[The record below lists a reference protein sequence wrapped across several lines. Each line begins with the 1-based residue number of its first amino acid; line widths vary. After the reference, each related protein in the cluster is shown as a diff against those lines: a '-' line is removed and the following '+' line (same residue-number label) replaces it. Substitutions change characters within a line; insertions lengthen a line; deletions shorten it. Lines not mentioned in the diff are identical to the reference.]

1 MKLTWLRTFFTLV
14 LISGFFTH
22 AQAADDRGWFSSIG
36 SLNLG
41 SGKTLSPGDTVEF
54 LGIIDVERIIS
65 PSGKLATFRFES
77 QIFNADAALF
87 YKVDLENNFE
97 ILPVIGR
104 DDGETAA
111 LCTTLRV
118 ANSGRNID
126 LKESDL
132 ASHLQVKHQG
142 QLLSAFNVKKPINTD
157 SYSRNSTD
165 FCVAGLQYSNQ
176 YKVTLLKGFKA
187 GQNLQ
192 YTLDQDLVFVA
203 NTPERTPKIELEPA
217 QNILA
222 PRFGATIPVKTTN
235 IEEFEVSLYRIDL
248 RTVASFSDLFKSLN
262 DYESDAVE
270 RFWGEHLG
278 TRKVSLD
285 GEVNETLSFNLDL
298 QPLLYDIEPGMFVA
312 VFNSKDFDLLKYENR
327 PTQWFMISDIAV
339 SLYRGDTYTDVFL
352 TSFETNS
359 SILKADVEV
368 LAANNKKLFS
378 GQTDETGRVRIE
390 TARLTGSGGLKPEF
404 LVAKTAGSDMSVMQL
419 SDLDTKPRLLENGIK
434 KQHADDIYLTTDRDI
449 FRTGETINIFGVART
464 RELAA
469 ISDKDYRLELVR
481 SDGEV
486 ILHKIVRTSK
496 NGVFLDNFKINP
508 AARLGRYSLKTK
520 SIDGTILASH
530 TVRIDDFVPLTI
542 EPKVT
547 SENAVWTL
555 NQKQKLTLAAE
566 YFSGGAAALLNGE
579 LRVRVVP
586 AEFFESRE
594 YSEYSFGSL
603 GQARQQQVETFELT
617 LDERGLADAELTS
630 SFELEKNR
638 LYRVIV
644 DGSVLDVGGRPNR
657 TRLEI
662 PLDTEHAYVG
672 VYSLFGEQID
682 EGDVPSFKV
691 AHLDRLGNRVP
702 IDGLS
707 YRVVKIHYRYNWY
720 ENDGWRWRRVKVGET
735 VVESGKVDR
744 ENLTFKS
751 ALDWGL
757 YELEVTNRA
766 GFKTVIGFNSGWGAD
781 QKPVSEPEEL
791 SLAFERQ
798 SQRTGTLKF
807 DAPFSGKLR
816 LLNSSSDILS
826 VQDFD
831 ISQGQNSV
839 KVSLVSGLEPGSHL
853 LATLMRP
860 IEEGSEHLP
869 QLAVGAKWIETI
881 SKNRRPMV
889 TIDAPE
895 QLGSDE
901 KITVS
906 VKIDSK
912 VGTAFF
918 FLVDEGLHAV
928 TGYKNEDMV
937 DYFLGSRE
945 PSLGLQT
952 NFGKLILQDKSL
964 DLYKVGGGDDL
975 ASQLSVERSE
985 FFKTFSMLSKP
996 VNLENGTGSFTF
1008 SAANMEGKLRL
1019 VVMVVTEH
1027 GFGFE
1032 EREIRVQD
1040 PVSLDISLPRFI
1052 APGDN
1057 IYGKFVARSND
1068 YSGSVEMKIRLGK
1081 NLIEDNFSI
1090 EPNGKM
1096 AKPLS
1101 FDYGNTGRLPVKI
1114 EAQYDGKKIKRDYEL
1129 VSRLPSYPYTEV
1141 LSVDLSDPN
1150 WLDRSLTSVPP
1161 LESDAFKYFEG
1172 DDIDVSLN
1180 LSVGFGA
1187 NLSQILSS
1195 LDRYPYG
1202 CIEQTS
1208 STTRGL
1214 LARADGL
1221 GVDRDLKAKINSGI
1235 DRIIAKQ
1242 KASGAFG
1249 YWSRKSFV
1257 YERYQPYAIE
1267 TLIQALP
1274 YASDREK
1281 SVKAINAGLEYL
1293 YRTDLSDP
1301 IVQLHA
1307 YGLLADA
1314 GYEVTSRARYTID
1327 YELGLAS
1334 YNDTMK
1340 AAAGSALED
1349 KLDELTL
1356 AYWVASKLND
1366 SERLEKISFFIQ
1378 KFLEATDVLLEPR
1391 ELQEGIWLASTAAGS
1406 GSYSYPDQ
1414 IVERA
1419 TAPNFAYLLAD
1430 LREPYQSD
1438 LSRIIIQRTKSYLG
1452 SKQSRSTIENARLL
1466 TLFNSQKNAVQIG
1479 ELLIN
1484 GDEFPVARDGSI
1496 DVPASLLGEGFELRY
1511 SADVPLVLNASIT
1524 GRRQTIQPVDNGFK
1538 IQKYWYAS
1546 DGKPIDLTNGVLE
1559 ARQGDLF
1566 TVLLDIQATHDTQN
1580 DDMLL
1585 TDLLPSGFEIEDS
1598 LISPPRE
1605 FFEDGGFIY
1614 LDLDAGKKPVLVQK
1628 LDDRIISHF
1637 QGSWQYSSHA
1647 VLAYTVRAAYTGE
1660 MTIPDAH
1667 AEHMY
1672 APEISGRSSVTRA
1685 IVRER

>member
-1 MKLTWLRTFFTLV
+1 MKVIWLKTFLCMVLFWGILTD
-14 LISGFFTH
+14 
-22 AQAADDRGWFSSIG
+22 AQAASDRGWFSSIG

-41 SGKTLSPGDTVEF
+41 AGKQLSPGDSVEF
-54 LGIIDVERIIS
+54 LGIIDVERIVS
-65 PSGKLATFRFES
+65 PSGKLATFRFQS

-104 DDGETAA
+104 DNGETAA
-111 LCTTLRV
+111 LCTTLKV

-132 ASHLQVKHQG
+132 ANHLQVKHQG
-142 QLLSAFNVKKPINTD
+142 QLLSTFNVKKPINTD

-176 YKVTLLKGFKA
+176 YEVTLLKGFKA

-192 YTLDQDLVFVA
+192 YTLDQDLVFIA

-222 PRFGATIPVKTTN
+222 PRFGASIPVKTTN
-235 IEEFEVSLYRIDL
+235 IEEFEVSVYRIDL
-248 RTVASFSDLFKSLN
+248 RTVASYGDLFKSLN
-262 DYESDAVE
+262 DYESKSVE

-278 TRKVSLD
+278 TRKVTLNNKL
-285 GEVNETLSFNLDL
+285 NETLSFNLDL

-312 VFNSKDFDLLKYENR
+312 VFNSKDFDFFRYESR

-352 TSFETNS
+352 TSFETNN
-359 SILKADVEV
+359 SIAKANVEV
-368 LAANNKKLFS
+368 LAANNKRLFS

-404 LVAKTAGSDMSVMQL
+404 LVAQTAASDLSIMQL
-419 SDLDTKPRLLENGIK
+419 GDLDTKPRLLESGIK

-449 FRTGETINIFGVART
+449 FRAGETINIFGVART

-469 ISDKDYRLELVR
+469 ISEKDYRLELVR

-486 ILHKIVRTSK
+486 VLHKIVRTGK
-496 NGVFLDNFKINP
+496 NGVFSDNFKINSE
-508 AARLGRYSLKTK
+508 ARLGHYSLKTK
-520 SIDGTILASH
+520 SIDGTALASH
-530 TVRIDDFVPLTI
+530 PVRIDDFVPLTI

-547 SENAVWTL
+547 SENVVWAL
-555 NQKQKLTLAAE
+555 NEKQKLTLSAE
-566 YFSGGAAALLNGE
+566 YFSGGAAGLLNGE
-579 LRVRVVP
+579 LRVRVAP
-586 AEFFESRE
+586 SEFFENEE
-594 YSEYSFGSL
+594 YSEYRFGIL
-603 GQARQQQVETFELT
+603 GQANQQQVETFEVT
-617 LDERGLADAELTS
+617 LDERGLADATLTS
-630 SFELEKNR
+630 SFELDKNG
-638 LYRVIV
+638 LYSVII
-644 DGSVLDVGGRPNR
+644 DGAVMDVGGRPNP
-657 TRLEI
+657 TRIEI
-662 PLDTEHAYVG
+662 PLDTEGAYVG
-672 VYSLFGEQID
+672 VYSSFGEQID
-682 EGDVPSFKV
+682 EGNVPSFSV
-691 AHLDRLGNRVP
+691 AHLDRLGNRLP
-702 IDGLS
+702 FDGLS
-707 YRVVKIHYRYNWY
+707 YRVLKIQYRYNWY

-735 VVESGKVDR
+735 VVESGKVDQK
-744 ENLTFKS
+744 NLTLKS

-757 YELEVTNRA
+757 YELEVVNGS
-766 GFKTVIGFNSGWGAD
+766 GFKTVVSFNSGWGAD
-781 QKPVSEPEEL
+781 QKPVTEPEEL
-791 SLAFERQ
+791 LLSLERQ
-798 SQRTGTLKF
+798 SQRSGILKF

-816 LLNSSSDILS
+816 VLNASSDILG
-826 VQDFD
+826 VQDFLV
-831 ISQGQNSV
+831 SQGQNSIE
-839 KVSLVSGLEPGSHL
+839 VSLVSGVEPGSHL

-860 IEEGSEHLP
+860 IEDGSEHLP
-869 QLAVGAKWIETI
+869 QIAVGAKWIETI
-881 SKNRRPMV
+881 SKNRRPII

-901 KITVS
+901 KITVTT
-906 VKIDSK
+906 KIDGDE
-912 VGTAFF
+912 GTAFF

-928 TGYKNEDMV
+928 TGYKNGDMV

-945 PSLGLQT
+945 PSLGLHT
-952 NFGKLILQDKSL
+952 NFGKLISQDKSL

-975 ASQLSVERSE
+975 AAKLGVERSE
-985 FFKTFSMLSKP
+985 FFRTFSMLSQP
-996 VNLENGTGSFTF
+996 VNLENGAGSFTF
-1008 SAANMEGKLRL
+1008 SAANMEGRLRL
-1019 VVMVVTEH
+1019 VVLVVTEN

-1032 EREIRVQD
+1032 EKEIRVQD

-1052 APGDN
+1052 APGDKIN
-1057 IYGKFVARSND
+1057 GKFVAHSNE
-1068 YSGSVEMKIRLGK
+1068 YSGSVAMQIRLGK
-1081 NLIEDNFSI
+1081 DLIEDSFSI
-1090 EPNGKM
+1090 KPGDKT

-1101 FDYGNTGRLPVKI
+1101 FEYGNTGRLPVKI
-1114 EAQYDGKKIKRDYEL
+1114 EADYDGKKIKRDFEL

-1141 LSVDLSDPN
+1141 LSVDLTDPN
-1150 WLDRSLTSVPP
+1150 WLDRSMTFVPP
-1161 LESDAFKYFEG
+1161 LESEAFKYFEG
-1172 DDIDVSLN
+1172 EDVDVSLN

-1187 NLSQILSS
+1187 NLSAILSS
-1195 LDRYPYG
+1195 LDQYPYG

-1214 LARADGL
+1214 LARAGGI
-1221 GVDRDLKAKINSGI
+1221 GVDLDLKAKINSGI

-1242 KASGAFG
+1242 KESGAFG
-1249 YWSRKSFV
+1249 YWSRRSFV
-1257 YERYQPYAIE
+1257 YERYQPYAVE

-1293 YRTDLSDP
+1293 YQTDLSDP

-1307 YGLLADA
+1307 YGLLAEA

-1327 YELGLAS
+1327 YELGLTSFGDTLKAS
-1334 YNDTMK
+1334 S
-1340 AAAGSALED
+1340 GSEVED

-1356 AYWVASKLND
+1356 AYWVASKLKD
-1366 SERLEKISFFIQ
+1366 TERLEKISFFIQ

-1391 ELQEGIWLASTAAGS
+1391 ELPEGIWLASTTGGS

-1414 IVERA
+1414 IIEQA

-1430 LREPYQSD
+1430 LREPHQSD
-1438 LSRIIIQRTKSYLG
+1438 LSQNIIQRTKLYLS
-1452 SKQSRSTIENARLL
+1452 SKKSRSTIENARLL
-1466 TLFNSQKNAVQIG
+1466 TLLNSQKKAVQIDKI
-1479 ELLIN
+1479 LIN
-1484 GDEFPVARDGSI
+1484 GDEFPLASDGTI
-1496 DVPASLLGEGFELRY
+1496 EVPEKLLREGFELRY
-1511 SADVPLVLNASIT
+1511 AADVPLVLNASIT

-1538 IQKYWYAS
+1538 IRKYWYDA
-1546 DGKPIDLTNGVLE
+1546 DGIAIDLANGVLE

-1566 TVLLDIQATHDTQN
+1566 TVLVDIQATHDTHN

-1614 LDLDAGKKPVLVQK
+1614 LDLEAGKKPVLVQK

-1637 QGSWQYSSHA
+1637 QGSWQYSSRA

-1672 APEISGRSSVTRA
+1672 APEISGRSSVARA